1 MDELLPYYEHEL
13 ALLRQSVHAFA
24 TRYPKIAARLS
35 MSEGHVDDP
44 HVDRLLQTFALLGAR
59 ISAKL
64 DDDYPE
70 FTEALLDTLDP
81 EELRPFPS
89 CSIAQFDAGS
99 AVSQLTETVTVP
111 RGTELEN
118 RMGTCRFRTAYE
130 VALSPIA
137 INGARFTPIAAT
149 AARASVPPNT
159 TAIVS
164 VTFTSLTDA
173 GAFRTA
179 VPATLRVH
187 LHGDTLLVAALND
200 ALLLRTPLAF
210 VESDFSGRWQALSR
224 VPLTPVGFD
233 DEDALVGQERTRLS
247 MYRLIGE
254 YLGFP
259 DKFAFLDIDFARLA
273 RVAGDC
279 RNLTLHLP
287 IVDVPVDS
295 SAGRALGTL
304 SADHWRLRC
313 TPVVNLFR
321 REASPVTLKRG
332 TATYPVIPQA
342 LRLREVEV
350 HSVDSVR
357 LTRETTADAAAGT
370 AIPPYRA
377 FNHGHAA
384 LPPPCFW
391 LLRQQARRQTRATHS
406 RAEMTLVDA
415 KGAHV
420 SEASGQLIIGLTCS
434 NGDYPQSLSFG
445 AADGDLLNEND
456 NLSGRVTML
465 RRASPSQA
473 HAPGGGALW
482 RLVSGLAPHTL
493 LLRSAGVEALKD
505 LLRLQAANTAYPQPH
520 IDAIVDIGHRPV
532 MRWMAVKP
540 MSTFVRGI
548 EITLTI
554 NESACV
560 SFSLHTFGSIL
571 ERFFASSAPENGF
584 VQLAIRAAESGR
596 ELLRYPIRPGA
607 AAII

>member
-1 MDELLPYYEHEL
+1 MDELLPYYEREL

-24 TRYPKIAARLS
+24 TRYPRIAARLS
-35 MSEGHVDDP
+35 MLDGHVEDP

-81 EELRPFPS
+81 EQLLPFPS
-89 CSIAQFDAGS
+89 CSIVQFEAGS

-130 VALSPIA
+130 VALSPVA
-137 INGARFTPIAAT
+137 ISEVRFTPIAA
-149 AARASVPPNT
+149 AAIRASIPPNT
-159 TAIVS
+159 TAIIS
-164 VTFTSLTDA
+164 ITFTSLTDA
-173 GAFRTA
+173 DAFRA
-179 VPATLRVH
+179 AAPATLRVH

-200 ALLLRTPLAF
+200 ALLLRAPSAF
-210 VESDFSGRWQALSR
+210 VESDLSGHWQALSR
-224 VPLTPVGFD
+224 VPLAPVGFD
-233 DEDALVGQERTRLS
+233 DEDALVGHERTRLS
-247 MYRLIGE
+247 AYRLVGE

-273 RVAGDC
+273 RVAGAC
-279 RNLTLHLP
+279 RKLTLHLP

-321 REASPVTLKRG
+321 REASPITLKRG
-332 TATYPVIPQA
+332 TATYPVTPQA

-350 HSVDSVR
+350 HSIDSMH
-357 LTRETTADAAAGT
+357 LTRETTADAGAE
-370 AIPPYRA
+370 IPPYRA
-377 FNHGHAA
+377 FNHKHAGV
-384 LPPPCFW
+384 PPPCFW
-391 LLRQQARRQTRATHS
+391 LLRHQASRQTGAMHS
-406 RAEMTLVDA
+406 RAELTLVDA
-415 KGAHV
+415 KGARV
-420 SEASGQLIIGLTCS
+420 SEANGQLTISLTCS

-445 AADGDLLNEND
+445 APDGDLFNEND

-465 RRASPSQA
+465 RRASPSRA
-473 HAPGGGALW
+473 HAPGHGALW

-493 LLRSAGVEALKD
+493 LLQSSGVEALKD
-505 LLRLQAANTAYPQPH
+505 LLRLQAATTAYPLPH
-520 IDAIVDIGHRPV
+520 IDAIADIEHRPV

-554 NESACV
+554 NEAACV
-560 SFSLHTFGSIL
+560 SFSLHTFVGIL
-571 ERFFASSAPENGF
+571 ERFFASSAPANGF
-584 VQLAIRAAESGR
+584 VQLVIRAAESGR
-596 ELLRYPIRPGA
+596 ELLRCPLRQGTA
-607 AAII
+607 AMI